1 MKKSVAIQGIEGSFH
16 HIVSQIYFEDS
27 IEVQPYLSFNE
38 VVESLTSKTTDV
50 AVMALEN
57 SIAGSIIPNYAHIDD
72 QNLHITGEFFLEIA
86 ARKRMKRLL
95 NFAGFMARKA
105 GVMK

>member
-72 QNLHITGEFFLEIA
+72 QNLHVTGEYFLEIQHN
-86 ARKRMKRLL
+86 L
-95 NFAGFMARKA
+95 MALK
-105 GVMK
+105 GQDY